1 MRSWSF
7 PPKEII
13 LSENKKEVKIREYY
27 RMENMMKMAK
37 DYGEINK
44 IKIDERVSLNQLFIS
59 NTKKKT

>member
-1 MRSWSF
+1 
-7 PPKEII
+7 
-13 LSENKKEVKIREYY
+13 
-27 RMENMMKMAK
+27 MENMMKMAK